1 MGAWQAGKSVGLQA
15 PQHDCLSVARQRA
28 RRGHQRD
35 ANYKGSLTMNP
46 PLLNFH
52 EACPDVA
59 DTQAATRLDRMQTEF
74 RRGRPVVMETTDP
87 AAPAVMLAA
96 VETLSAARLRA
107 LVQSGGMPR
116 LLLTAER
123 LRSTGWSQ
131 ASGARS
137 LLLGSP
143 ITVERVQRLAAVLT
157 GPPTTMEATDLIGV
171 QTASQALEGA
181 LTLTKRARLVPA
193 LLVFELRAAALPGLR
208 QEEVIR
214 IFDTDLIASA
224 RSEPGAAADLIR
236 VSDAH
241 LPIAACDDCTLVLFR
256 EPHGDADHVA
266 IVVGQPD
273 LSRPVP
279 VRLHSACLTGDLLG
293 SLRCDCG
300 DQLRLGIERLA
311 ETGGVLLYLSQEGRG
326 TGLANKLRAYRLQDA
341 GLDTIDADRYLG
353 FSADERD
360 FGPAVAMLRQLG
372 IARIQLLTNNP
383 HKVDFMRRGGLDV
396 VDRVALLAPVNPF
409 NALYVQTKHER
420 AGHFAQAPQA
430 HPACDHASVM
440 TAAAEVADVGPPRP
454 AD

>member
-1 MGAWQAGKSVGLQA
+1 M
-15 PQHDCLSVARQRA
+15 
-28 RRGHQRD
+28 
-35 ANYKGSLTMNP
+35 MNP
-46 PLLNFH
+46 PSLNFH
-52 EACPDVA
+52 EACPDVTA
-59 DTQAATRLDRMQTEF
+59 AQAATRLDRMQTEF
-74 RRGRPVVMETTDP
+74 RRGRPVVMETADP
-87 AAPAVMLAA
+87 AAPVLMLAA

-123 LRSTGWSQ
+123 LRSIGWSH

-137 LLLGSP
+137 LLLGPP
-143 ITVERVQRLAAVLT
+143 ITVERVQRLAAVHP
-157 GPPTTMEATDLIGV
+157 GAATTVETADLIGV
-171 QTASQALEGA
+171 QTVGPALECA

-193 LLVFELRAAALPGLR
+193 LLVFELNATALPGLR
-208 QEEVIR
+208 QLEVLR
-214 IFDTDLIASA
+214 IYDTDLIASA
-224 RSEPGAAADLIR
+224 RSEPGAASDLIR

-256 EPHGDADHVA
+256 EPHGDAEHVA

-300 DQLRLGIERLA
+300 DQLRLGIDRLA

-360 FGPAVAMLRQLG
+360 FGPAVAMLKQLG
-372 IARIQLLTNNP
+372 ISRIHLLTNNP
-383 HKVDFMRRGGLDV
+383 HKIDSMRRGGLDV

-409 NALYVQTKHER
+409 NARYVQTKHER
-420 AGHFAQAPQA
+420 AGHFAQAP
-430 HPACDHASVM
+430 PAQPERDHASVM
-440 TAAAEVADVGPPRP
+440 AAAEAADAGPPRP
-454 AD
+454 AA